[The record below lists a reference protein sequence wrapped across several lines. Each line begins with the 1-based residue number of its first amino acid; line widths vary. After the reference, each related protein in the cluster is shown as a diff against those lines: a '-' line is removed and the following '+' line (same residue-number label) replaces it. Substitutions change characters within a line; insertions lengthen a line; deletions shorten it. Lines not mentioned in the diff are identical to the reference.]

1 MASQILHR
9 NMAKA
14 DIDFEKELWDAANEL
29 RGAVSENNYKNYIL
43 PLVFLKHLSE
53 RYEMVHDE
61 LEGLLKEPSSEYYT
75 SDHDEIDY
83 VLDDPDEYR
92 ARNTFKIPKTASW
105 QYLQDNAEQDDIKVI
120 VDDAF
125 DVIQDLL
132 NVYNPQL
139 SNLLPR
145 IFVSSELSPK
155 QTGGIINLL
164 SHPKFSEKENPES
177 DILGRIYEYYIG
189 RFAMAEGSGA
199 GQFFTPGSIVR
210 LLVAILEPYKGRIF
224 DPACGSG
231 GMFVQSLKFVKEHGG
246 NKGDIAIYGQ
256 EMTAQTLRLCLMNL
270 MLREL
275 SFDIK
280 MGNSLLDDKF
290 PVLKAD
296 FIIANPPLNVSN
308 WHPED
313 LPDGDP
319 RLFGP
324 KEEYTTDGSA
334 NYMWMQTFW
343 HHLSDTGTAGI
354 VMANGAMTSNTKGEK
369 NVRQHMVDNSMVDAI
384 VRLPD
389 KLFLTT
395 GIPACLFILSKNRD
409 GRDGIHRERHNE
421 ILFIDASK
429 MGTMASRKLRVF
441 TDADISK
448 IGDTYHAW
456 RAISSPPSQ
465 GGVPEGG
472 GGFLSP
478 SQGVPASQS
487 DSTIYSPPFKEEYP
501 QGEVVKN
508 LNNLPYLKT
517 FRKELRNNST
527 PAEAT
532 MWTLLSGKKLEGR
545 KFRRQHSVAN
555 YILDFYCPSEKLA
568 IELDGAGHF
577 EDKQAE
583 YDQER
588 DLFLNHCGIKVLR
601 FENKVVFDNPDGL
614 LESVRN
620 EFGWF
625 NNHPALQAPFLE
637 VDENHPVLRTPLL
650 EKEGNREYQDIDG
663 FCKAATLAEVQKQ
676 DYKLT
681 PGIYVGTEAEEDDGI
696 LFEDKMEG
704 LKAQLMQ
711 QFEKG
716 NELQERI
723 KENLERI

>member
-1 MASQILHR
+1 
-9 NMAKA
+9 MAKA

-53 RYEMVHDE
+53 RYEMVHEE
-61 LEGLLKEPSSEYYT
+61 LEGLLHDPKSEYYT
-75 SDHDEIDY
+75 TDNDEISY
-83 VLDDPDEYR
+83 VLEDQDEYR
-92 ARNTFKIPKTASW
+92 SRNTFKIPRTASW
-105 QYLQDNAEQDDIKVI
+105 QYLKDNAEQDDIKVI

-125 DVIQDLL
+125 DVIQELL
-132 NVYNPQL
+132 TAYNPQL
-139 SNLLPR
+139 VNLLPR
-145 IFVSSELSPK
+145 IFVRSELSPK

-210 LLVAILEPYKGRIF
+210 LLVEILEPYKGRIF

-246 NKGDIAIYGQ
+246 NKSDISIYGQ

-280 MGNSLLDDKF
+280 LGNSLLDDKF
-290 PVLKAD
+290 PNLKAD
-296 FIIANPPLNVSN
+296 FIIANPPFNVSN

-313 LPDGDP
+313 LPEGDP

-324 KEEYTTDGSA
+324 KEEFTTDGSA

-409 GRDGIHRERHNE
+409 GRDGIHRERTNE

-441 TDADISK
+441 SDDDIQK
-448 IGDTYHAW
+448 IGDTYHTW
-456 RAISSPPSQ
+456 RSLAAEEQSPP
-465 GGVPEGG
+465 
-472 GGFLSP
+472 
-478 SQGVPASQS
+478 
-487 DSTIYSPPFKEEYP
+487 
-501 QGEVVKN
+501 
-508 LNNLPYLKT
+508 LK
-517 FRKELRNNST
+517 
-527 PAEAT
+527 
-532 MWTLLSGKKLEGR
+532 EGR
-545 KFRRQHSVAN
+545 GML
-555 YILDFYCPSEKLA
+555 Y
-568 IELDGAGHF
+568 
-577 EDKQAE
+577 
-583 YDQER
+583 
-588 DLFLNHCGIKVLR
+588 
-601 FENKVVFDNPDGL
+601 EN
-614 LESVRN
+614 
-620 EFGWF
+620 
-625 NNHPALQAPFLE
+625 
-637 VDENHPVLRTPLL
+637 TP
-650 EKEGNREYQDIDG
+650 G
-663 FCKAATLAEVQKQ
+663 FCHSATLAEVQKQ

-696 LFEDKMEG
+696 PFDEKMEA
-704 LKAQLMQ
+704 LKATLMA
-711 QFEKG
+711 QFEKS

-723 KENLERI
+723 KANLERI